1 MERKKNHDKYIY
13 RCITK
18 HTAPNLCNGCSI
30 GENVLLQALCEQLI
44 PYRGVLADNLS
55 RSSIESDVQPELH
68 SIEAELSNLLS
79 VTKTLY
85 ENMVTGV
92 LSKQEYIEL
101 RDNYRE
107 KSDGLNQRADEFRQV
122 LDDERT
128 QRTWMRESVYILD
141 EFVET
146 MVVTKE
152 LVERIV
158 NRVVVSRNG
167 QMHFDFSAPHDA
179 RSKI

>member
-1 MERKKNHDKYIY
+1 M
-13 RCITK
+13 
-18 HTAPNLCNGCSI
+18 
-30 GENVLLQALCEQLI
+30 
-44 PYRGVLADNLS
+44 S
-55 RSSIESDVQPELH
+55 RPSIESDVQLELH

-101 RDNYRE
+101 RDSYRE
-107 KSDGLNQRADEFRQV
+107 KSDGLNQRADEFRQA

-128 QRTWMRESVYILD
+128 QRTWMRESVHILD

-152 LVERIV
+152 LVERVVERIV
-158 NRVVVSRNG
+158 VFKDG
-167 QMHFDFSAPHDA
+167 QVHFDLQV
-179 RSKI
+179 K

>member
-1 MERKKNHDKYIY
+1 M
-13 RCITK
+13 
-18 HTAPNLCNGCSI
+18 
-30 GENVLLQALCEQLI
+30 I
-44 PYRGVLADNLS
+44 PYRGVLTDNLS
-55 RSSIESDVQPELH
+55 RL
-68 SIEAELSNLLS
+68 SIEADILSELNTIEMEISNILS
-79 VTKTLY
+79 VTISLY

-101 RDNYRE
+101 RDSYRE

-146 MVVTKE
+146 MVVTKK
-152 LVERIV
+152 LVERFVERIIV
-158 NRVVVSRNG
+158 FKNG
-167 QMHFDFSAPHDA
+167 QVHFDLQI
-179 RSKI
+179 K